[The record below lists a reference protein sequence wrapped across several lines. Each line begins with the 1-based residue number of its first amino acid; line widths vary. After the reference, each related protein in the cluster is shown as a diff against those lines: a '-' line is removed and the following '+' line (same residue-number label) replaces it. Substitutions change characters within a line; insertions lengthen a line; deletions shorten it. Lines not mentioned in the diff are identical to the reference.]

1 MKRIFV
7 KYSSLVLL
15 VVFANLTGCG
25 VKGNPVIL
33 PDVKDTAPIISN
45 FKADSN
51 DSAIILNWDF
61 YSTNSK
67 INHIAIEKSELGSAG
82 NECKECP
89 RTFELIG
96 QVSVKDAK
104 KENKEYIKFSFTD
117 NKVQQGKTYDYRL
130 LICDVYND
138 CRESIA
144 LEINLK

>member
-1 MKRIFV
+1 MKRILL

-15 VVFANLTGCG
+15 VVIANLTGCG

-45 FKADSN
+45 FKADSA

-61 YSTNSK
+61 YSANSK

-104 KENKEYIKFSFTD
+104 KENKEYMKCSFTD
-117 NKVQQGKTYDYRL
+117 HKAQGRKTYDYRL
-130 LICDVYND
+130 LICDIYD
-138 CRESIA
+138 ECRESSAI
-144 LEINLK
+144 EINLK